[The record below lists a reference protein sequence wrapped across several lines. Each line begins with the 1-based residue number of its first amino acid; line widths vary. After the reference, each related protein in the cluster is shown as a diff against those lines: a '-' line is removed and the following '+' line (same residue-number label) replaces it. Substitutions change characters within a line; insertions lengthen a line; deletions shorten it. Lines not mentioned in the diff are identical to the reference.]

1 MKTGRLTTLA
11 AAAAA
16 GALLLAGAPAR
27 AADPLLE
34 EAVEFTGAVMY
45 LDFKV
50 PGVVLGVIRNGE
62 TAVMGFGEL
71 YEGAGVEP
79 DGNTKLRIGSI
90 SKAMTGQVLASLVA
104 DGTVAFTDT
113 AAGHL
118 AKAPGWADAVVPQMD
133 GRQIR
138 LIDLATHSA
147 GLMRDAPREPGPPE
161 DPERNNTIAA
171 AIAALKTEPLLFA
184 PGTGALYSNLGF
196 DLLGAAMEGAA
207 GKSYAEL
214 LKERVLDPAGMKDTG
229 IATARGMPE
238 GHMLGQG
245 FQGEQIP
252 AVPAAAT
259 TAPAGGLVSTPND
272 ILRWMAWHLGD
283 LPDHQAEVR
292 LLDHAAYI
300 PRDRLAPAYGLD
312 ESGHADALGLGWI
325 VMLAEGERPTLLQ
338 KAGGGNGIFTYMAF
352 APGRDIGAF
361 VAINS
366 FDFGAAMGMAE
377 VVNGLIA
384 QLSPR

>member
-1 MKTGRLTTLA
+1 MKTGRITTLA
-11 AAAAA
+11 IAAAT
-16 GALLLAGAPAR
+16 GAMLLAGGPAR

-34 EAVEFTGAVMY
+34 ETVGFTGAVMY

-50 PGVVLGVIRNGE
+50 PGLVLGVIRNGE
-62 TAVMGFGEL
+62 TAVAGFGEL

-79 DGNTKLRIGSI
+79 DGDTKLRIGSI

-104 DGTVAFTDT
+104 DGTVGFTDT
-113 AAGHL
+113 AASHL
-118 AKAPGWADAVVPQMD
+118 DWDVELPVMD

-147 GLMRDAPREPGPPE
+147 GLMREAPCEPGPPD
-161 DPERNNTIAA
+161 DPERTVTKEA
-171 AIAALKTEPLLFA
+171 AIAALKTEPLLYP

-196 DLLGAAMEGAA
+196 DLLGAAMAGAA
-207 GKSYAEL
+207 GKPFAAL
-214 LKERVLDPAGMKDTG
+214 LQERVLDPAGMTDTA
-229 IATARGMPE
+229 IATATGMPE

-252 AVPAAAT
+252 AVPAT
-259 TAPAGGLVSTPND
+259 ETNAPSGGLVSTPND

-283 LPDHQAEVR
+283 LPAGQAEVR

-300 PRDRLAPAYGLD
+300 PRDRLSPAYGLD

-325 VMLAEGERPTLLQ
+325 VMQADGERPTLLQ